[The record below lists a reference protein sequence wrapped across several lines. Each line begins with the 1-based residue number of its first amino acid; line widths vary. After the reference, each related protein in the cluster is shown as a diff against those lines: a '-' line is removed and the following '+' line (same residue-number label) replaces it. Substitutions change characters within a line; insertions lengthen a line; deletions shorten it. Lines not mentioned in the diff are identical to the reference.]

1 MVAGG
6 DAELKGLTIAL
17 RQELS
22 AGLGAV
28 LEDAGRRMRAQAIAE
43 GIAAALAAGGDPA
56 RSSAL
61 LSSLPPPADAREA
74 VLLHL
79 LRATALSDGQ
89 APTLALAA
97 LAEDLAATV
106 PLLTLAQA
114 DYILRGVNHGIWS
127 NRLRVSDPLAHDLAA
142 RRVWHALLDRYRD
155 LMPPRDAVPSA
166 QRQRDL
172 IVLMTGQFIT
182 GMHQPSINMR
192 HFISR
197 LVLRLGR
204 RVVLINTADGPA
216 ESLFPFLAGFTG
228 GADPDLAGAN
238 QLVIDRLPVPFVHL
252 PPGFTGPDQAAA
264 LRDHL
269 LSLKP
274 DLVLSFGTMS
284 VAADLCRDVLD
295 VVAIPFGSY
304 LPVAEPTWLAL
315 PRAQKPTDLP
325 AVAIAGLTPE
335 RVMRIDY
342 SYDPPARGE
351 PLSRAILE
359 APDDAILT
367 AVIGLRLEQELTP
380 AFLATLETMLAQEP
394 RLFFLFIGP
403 VADAAGMLAPYPRL
417 ALRSRAL
424 GFVGDVTQVLAVTD
438 LYLNPPRGGGG
449 ASSAYALACGVPVF
463 TLDQG
468 DVATVTGPDFHLR
481 RLTDFAT
488 LAGRFADDAAYRIE
502 MKQAALARFDQISSR
517 ERMLR
522 QILDGVKA
530 MRAAEVRA

>member
-1 MVAGG
+1 MAVQT
-6 DAELKGLTIAL
+6 DAALAGLTIAL

-22 AGLGAV
+22 AGLAAI
-28 LEDAGRRMRAQAIAE
+28 LADAGRWMRAQAMAE
-43 GIAAALAAGGDPA
+43 GIAAALADGGDPA
-56 RSSAL
+56 RPAAL
-61 LSSLPPPADAREA
+61 LSSLPPPVDAREA

-79 LRATALSDGQ
+79 LRATALRDGQ
-89 APTLALAA
+89 APTLALTA
-97 LAEDLAATV
+97 LADDLRAPRPT
-106 PLLTLAQA
+106 LSLAQA
-114 DYILRGVNHGIWS
+114 DYILRGVNDGIWA
-127 NRLRVSDPLAHDLAA
+127 NRLCVSDPLAHDLAA
-142 RRVWHALLDRYRD
+142 RRVWHALLDRYRA
-155 LMPPRDAVPSA
+155 LMAPREPVPRA
-166 QRQRDL
+166 ELQRDL

-228 GADPDLAGAN
+228 VADPDLAGAN
-238 QLVIDRLPVPFVHL
+238 QLVIDRLPVPFIHL
-252 PPGFTGPDQAAA
+252 PAGFTGPDQVAA

-269 LSLKP
+269 LSLRP

-284 VAADLCRDVLD
+284 VAADLCREVLD

-315 PRAQKPTDLP
+315 PRAQKPADLQ
-325 AVAIAGLTPE
+325 AFAIAGLSPE

-342 SYDPPARGE
+342 SYDPPVKGE
-351 PLSRAILE
+351 PLSRSDLAV
-359 APDDAILT
+359 PDAAILT
-367 AVIGLRLEQELTP
+367 AVIGLRLGQELTP
-380 AFLATLETMLAQEP
+380 AFLAALEAMLVQEG
-394 RLFFLFIGP
+394 RLFFLFVGP
-403 VADAAGMLAPYPRL
+403 VDDAAGMLAPYPRL

-424 GFVGDVTQVLAVTD
+424 GFVADVTRVLAVTD

-468 DVATVTGPDFHLR
+468 DVATVTGPDFHLAD
-481 RLTDFAT
+481 LADFAA
-488 LAGRFADDAAYRIE
+488 LAGRFADDANYRAD

-522 QILDGVKA
+522 QILDGVKG
-530 MRAAEVRA
+530 MRAAEGRA